1 MEETQESDL
10 DFWSELDHG
19 PVLEKPSVFDQSH
32 KAAHV
37 AGQLERVLTIVPA
50 EEVKEELLLNQ
61 TMQEAWEKSRIED
74 TIQRIKEANQEYLK
88 NIKITVRNQTKKELR
103 AAVLEIQSQF
113 QMEVITIK
121 RDHDKMKEEI
131 SNKNREIF
139 AYGQHCID
147 QHFMIQNH
155 QMKNPEYLKVKKNK
169 IDKEINNIKDM
180 IGVFK
185 IQLDAAKEITAEY
198 SKEAQLAMMK
208 VKEVDNEI
216 QKINNAHQTSIHLLK
231 QAIGSQEEEL
241 LVERN
246 KIQDEFESF
255 KNKISQEI
263 EIRKLLDRRQQEF
276 IVKLQNE
283 IKDAKIILQNPRM
296 RVRVH
301 EKIKETAEEK
311 ANLPKITAKD
321 KVELKGNS
329 TVKTGN
335 DFGID
340 GQNGV
345 NPTGYGMRKNTSR
358 SVKNRVAKSFL
369 F

>member
-10 DFWSELDHG
+10 DFWSELEHMPMLDH
-19 PVLEKPSVFDQSH
+19 PSSEVLNS
-32 KAAHV
+32 KAHIPNSF
-37 AGQLERVLTIVPA
+37 ERILTIIPS

-61 TMQEAWEKSRIED
+61 TMQEAWEKARIED

-121 RDHDKMKEEI
+121 RDHDRMKEEI
-131 SNKNREIF
+131 SNKNREIY

-147 QHFMIQNH
+147 QHYMIQNH
-155 QMKNPEYLKVKKNK
+155 QMKNPEYVKVKKNK
-169 IDKEINNIKDM
+169 LDKEISKIKEL
-180 IGVFK
+180 ISVFK

-198 SKEAQLAMMK
+198 SKEAQLAMIK

-216 QKINNAHQTSIHLLK
+216 QKINSAHQTSIHLLK

-241 LVERN
+241 LNERN
-246 KIQDEFESF
+246 LIQEEFESF
-255 KNKISQEI
+255 QNKISQEI
-263 EIRKLLDRRQQEF
+263 EIRKLLDKRQQEF
-276 IVKLQNE
+276 ILKLQNE

-301 EKIKETAEEK
+301 EKLKEAAEEK
-311 ANLPKITAKD
+311 NQNLPKITQKE
-321 KVELKGNS
+321 KNERGLSVSKERNEVVVESNGLA
-329 TVKTGN
+329 
-335 DFGID
+335 GI
-340 GQNGV
+340 NT
-345 NPTGYGMRKNTSR
+345 NLRKNTSR
-358 SVKNRVAKSFL
+358 SVRNRAAKSFL